1 MLSLLKQNP
10 NIIINFDLDGII
22 SGLLLTNFCE
32 CNVVGFTNSI
42 DTVWYDPLLCKS
54 IYDPVYVDMFV
65 ANPSTTCIDQHIV
78 ALNTKHS
85 SLLKA
90 HGSKLNPNIE
100 RERVFTP
107 TASYHKKYPFATCH
121 YILATLAKHG
131 VDMSSIVF
139 EKTMSSILFADL
151 LLRADDAMQ
160 TTIDS
165 PYRTNAHDWWRWLLV
180 KSNYA
185 KPIDFLI
192 FYLGSISADIAR
204 RKKAAIS
211 ALLQKTFLC
220 DTADGGVLYPCND
233 DGNLLQTVEN
243 YLRFISNFASLK
255 PFVLP
260 KKFKVAKGAN
270 FRVKISTLQADELQN
285 KGTINGESVFSY
297 ACIRSADS
305 FENFSYTVLY

>member
-1 MLSLLKQNP
+1 MLTLLKQNP
-10 NIIINFDLDGII
+10 NIVINADLDGIV
-22 SGLLLTNFCE
+22 SGLLLTNFCG

-42 DTVWYDPLLCKS
+42 DSVWFDPLQCKS
-54 IYDPVYVDMFV
+54 IFDPVYVDMFV
-65 ANPSTTCIDQHIV
+65 ANPNTTCIDQHIV
-78 ALNTKHS
+78 ALNSKQS

-90 HGSKLNPNIE
+90 NGRKLNPNID

-121 YILATLAKHG
+121 YILALLAKHG
-131 VDMSSIVF
+131 VDLSSIVF
-139 EKTMSSILFADL
+139 EKSMSSILFADL

-165 PYRTNAHDWWRWLLV
+165 PYRSNAHDWWRWLLV

-204 RKKAAIS
+204 KKKLAIS
-211 ALLQKTFLC
+211 ALLQKTYHC

-233 DGNLLQTVEN
+233 DGTLLQTVES
-243 YLRFISNFASLK
+243 YLRFIANFASLE
-255 PFVLP
+255 PFALP

-297 ACIRSADS
+297 ACIRSAQS
-305 FENFSYTVLY
+305 AENFSYTVLH

>member
-1 MLSLLKQNP
+1 
-10 NIIINFDLDGII
+10 
-22 SGLLLTNFCE
+22 
-32 CNVVGFTNSI
+32 
-42 DTVWYDPLLCKS
+42 
-54 IYDPVYVDMFV
+54 
-65 ANPSTTCIDQHIV
+65 
-78 ALNTKHS
+78 
-85 SLLKA
+85 
-90 HGSKLNPNIE
+90 
-100 RERVFTP
+100 
-107 TASYHKKYPFATCH
+107 
-121 YILATLAKHG
+121 
-131 VDMSSIVF
+131 
-139 EKTMSSILFADL
+139 
-151 LLRADDAMQ
+151 
-160 TTIDS
+160 
-165 PYRTNAHDWWRWLLV
+165 
-180 KSNYA
+180 
-185 KPIDFLI
+185 
-192 FYLGSISADIAR
+192 AR